1 MWTHTCTHTHAQ
13 HTHIYT
19 HTRTHA
25 YAVQHVLMSILD
37 RDHAAMLDEEVDS
50 FKTLTALLLSSMKSF
65 VTFRQ
70 TGQKGA
76 DEAQENRNYYVQAM
90 VDSIDEM
97 IRVLQL
103 FEAHEDLIGKTA
115 ICYQHSL

>member
-1 MWTHTCTHTHAQ
+1 VVYFSFQ
-13 HTHIYT
+13 F
-19 HTRTHA
+19 
-25 YAVQHVLMSILD
+25 VLCILYMS

-65 VTFRQ
+65 VTFRKQ
-70 TGQKGA
+70 GQKGA

-90 VDSIDEM
+90 VESIEEM

-103 FEAHEDLIGKTA
+103 LEAHEDLIGKL
-115 ICYQHSL
+115 CD

>member
-1 MWTHTCTHTHAQ
+1 
-13 HTHIYT
+13 
-19 HTRTHA
+19 
-25 YAVQHVLMSILD
+25 
-37 RDHAAMLDEEVDS
+37 MLDEEVDS

-70 TGQKGA
+70 AGQKGA

-90 VDSIDEM
+90 VDSIDEI

-103 FEAHEDLIGKTA
+103 FEAHEDLIG
-115 ICYQHSL
+115 